1 MASERSKDA
10 MNGPRVS
17 KPLGSDWTSCLT
29 YLESSTT
36 VTRLPRSR
44 QICKQSSCL
53 SMLVFVI
60 FVIVS
65 FAPP

>member
-1 MASERSKDA
+1 MASECSEDA
-10 MNGPRVS
+10 MNGPRVYR
-17 KPLGSDWTSCLT
+17 PHGSDWTSCLT
-29 YLESSTT
+29 YLEPSTT

-44 QICKQSSCL
+44 LICKQSSCL
-53 SMLVFVI
+53 SVLVFVI